1 MRAKPYSEVVIGGVR
16 IARLTRAAAAQ
27 LVAGD
32 CLAARGTAAN
42 PRLMFTANGHSISRA
57 ASDREYRALVD
68 AADMVR
74 ADGQSVVMA
83 SKFTRS
89 PIPERSA
96 TTDFIHDAAAAAQT
110 HGLRFY
116 LLGAS
121 EEINAR
127 AAAILE
133 KSYPGL
139 IIAGRRDGYFRRAD
153 EEAIC
158 AAINAARPDVIWV
171 GLGVPLEQRFAV
183 RNKHRLNAG
192 WLVTCGGCLNF
203 VAGDYKRAPKWMQE
217 TGLEWLHRLARDPQR
232 LFWRYAISNPH
243 ALYLMLTRS
252 RAVEPAL

>member
-1 MRAKPYSEVVIGGVR
+1 MRAKPYSEVVIGGIR
-16 IARLTRAAAAQ
+16 IARLTRTAAAA
-27 LVAGD
+27 LMVED
-32 CLAARGTAAN
+32 CFAARATGAQ
-42 PRLMFTANGHSISRA
+42 PKIIFTANGNSISRA

-68 AADMVR
+68 AADMIR

-96 TTDFIHDAAAAAQT
+96 TTDFIHDAAAAART

-121 EEINAR
+121 EAVNLR

-158 AAINAARPDVIWV
+158 AAINEARPDVIWV

-217 TGLEWLHRLARDPQR
+217 AGLEWLHRLAHNPRR
-232 LFWRYAISNPH
+232 LFWRYAVSNPH

-252 RAVEPAL
+252 RAVEPAV